1 MRVINLDETGIK
13 IITSNKKQMYLSLK
27 EVKEFLDRKYTL
39 SENLLK
45 LNNKQLLLTESDMEE
60 FDSMYNYID
69 GIFKKGK

>member
-13 IITSNKKQMYLSLK
+13 IITANKKHMYLTLK

-45 LNNKQLLLTESDMEE
+45 VNNKQLVLTESDMEE
-60 FDSMYNYID
+60 FDSIFDYINT
-69 GIFKKGK
+69 IFKKGN